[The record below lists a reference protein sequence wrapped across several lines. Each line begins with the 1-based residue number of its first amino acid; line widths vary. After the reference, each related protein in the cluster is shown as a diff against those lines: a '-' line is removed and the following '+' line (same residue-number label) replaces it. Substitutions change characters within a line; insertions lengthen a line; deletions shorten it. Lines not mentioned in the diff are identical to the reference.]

1 MTDVDLLTPADV
13 AEALDCTIETVQAK
27 LVARQLPGIKI
38 GRSWRLPRA
47 ALVEHLNE
55 MARRHLTAPAPQ
67 PVAVGVPVQRGR
79 RQRVLPR
86 LVDMGAGIQG
96 NVNDGGR

>member
-1 MTDVDLLTPADV
+1 MSDADLLTPSEV
-13 AEALDCTIETVQAK
+13 AQALDCTIETVQAK

-38 GRSWRLPRA
+38 GRSWRIPRA

-67 PVAVGVPVQRGR
+67 PVAVSAPLQRGR

-86 LVDMGAGIQG
+86 LVGMGA
-96 NVNDGGR
+96 D